1 MAINFKDRNANRPN
15 RYKVIPDSGNE
26 YYVTLERAD
35 EPTEAGTP
43 LNADNLNKLLDK
55 TGDTMTGTLNMAAG
69 SFPTIYFTPNGGV
82 GDSALE
88 GGDRVISMHARDKI
102 GVSTPRRQLAVYAAA
117 ARNNIAD
124 SVRLID
130 TAENGDKTYYYLY
143 GEHHKPTAAEIGAVT
158 AGNDRKDIP
167 TGSDLNDET
176 FWSVAAWR
184 ATTVAVASSLKN
196 CPVGIAF
203 TLDIIAGTG
212 FHTSVSD
219 NSGYIIQRI
228 TTNTGSVYWR
238 RVYAGSNGRV
248 IDDWEHAYST
258 QDKPTPADIGAAAET
273 HKHAASDITS
283 GALAVA
289 RGGTGSTNGATGL
302 KNLLAAG
309 NTVLSSYQYGTALPA
324 AGTKGRLF
332 FKKV

>member
-1 MAINFKDRNANRPN
+1 MATIFVDRQANRPN
-15 RYKVIPDSGNE
+15 RYKVIPDSGSA

-55 TGDTMTGTLNMAAG
+55 TGDTMTGPLNMAAG

-143 GEHHKPTAAEIGAVT
+143 GEHHKPTATE
-158 AGNDRKDIP
+158 
-167 TGSDLNDET
+167 
-176 FWSVAAWR
+176 
-184 ATTVAVASSLKN
+184 
-196 CPVGIAF
+196 
-203 TLDIIAGTG
+203 
-212 FHTSVSD
+212 
-219 NSGYIIQRI
+219 
-228 TTNTGSVYWR
+228 
-238 RVYAGSNGRV
+238 
-248 IDDWEHAYST
+248 
-258 QDKPTPADIGAAAET
+258 IGAAAET
-273 HKHAASDITS
+273 HEHAASDITS
-283 GALAVA
+283 GALAMG